1 MYCTSRRVLSKNP
14 ALCFAIP
21 YSYFSAINSS
31 YNEKNLGKLG
41 FGVWPERNFLSV
53 FS

>member
-1 MYCTSRRVLSKNP
+1 MYCTSRRVLSKNL
-14 ALCFAIP
+14 ALCLATS

-31 YNEKNLGKLG
+31 YNEKNHGKSG